1 LSQFGAL
8 KSLGFDG
15 ACKTTAMG
23 IMPHKDVDKAL
34 ELSFSLDIPFWP
46 QLPNV
51 SYFED
56 MYAQASE
63 HFPGL
68 TVDTEN
74 KRILFDPAKFEEQL
88 VAYSEKMAE
97 PGFFSLSE
105 NYSVVYHQFLGREL
119 EEYTAI
125 RGQLIGPVSFG
136 FKVMDKDNMP
146 IIYNEQ
152 VQALLFDFLQ
162 RKVNAQCH
170 ELKRKNKNAFV
181 WLDEPGLGWVFS
193 GLSGYSDIR
202 AKQNYMEFLNGLDYP
217 GALHLCANVNL
228 PYLLNLGI
236 SLLSF
241 DAYQLELMPKGYTQA
256 VTNFINSGGIIS
268 WGIVPTDSLTLDT
281 ESPESLLKRLLT
293 YWEVL
298 TRNSVLTTEQ
308 IAKQSLIAPARCCLK
323 NIGQV
328 GASDEKRPSGNQGI
342 PNMTLEERVVE
353 SAFNY
358 LGIISK
364 NLREKFNL

>member
-1 LSQFGAL
+1 M
-8 KSLGFDG
+8 GFDG
-15 ACKTTAMG
+15 DCKTTAMG
-23 IMPHKDVDKAL
+23 IMPHKDVEKAL

-51 SYFED
+51 SYYED
-56 MYAQASE
+56 MYVQASQ
-63 HFPGL
+63 HFPGI
-68 TVDTEN
+68 TVDDVN
-74 KRILFDPAKFEEQL
+74 KKISFALVKFEEQL
-88 VAYSEKMAE
+88 IAYSERMAD

-105 NYSVVYHQFLGREL
+105 DYSVVYHQFLSRDL
-119 EEYTAI
+119 QKYTAI
-125 RGQLIGPVSFG
+125 RGQLIGSVSFG
-136 FKVMDKDNMP
+136 FKVMDEDNMP

-152 VQALLFDFLQ
+152 ARALLFDFLQ
-162 RKVNAQCH
+162 RKVNAQYH
-170 ELKRKNKNAFV
+170 ELREKNRNAFV

-202 AKQNYMEFLNGLDYP
+202 ARQDYMDFLNGLDYP

-241 DAYQLELMPKGYTQA
+241 DAYQLELMPKGYAQA
-256 VTNFINSGGIIS
+256 VADFISSGGIIS
-268 WGIVPTDSLTLDT
+268 WGIVPTDSSTLDT

-298 TRNSVLTTEQ
+298 TRNSELTVEQ
-308 IAKQSLIAPARCCLK
+308 IAKQALIAPARCCLK

-328 GASDEKRPSGNQGI
+328 GASDEKRSSSDQGTY
-342 PNMTLEERVVE
+342 NLTLEERVVE

-364 NLREKFNL
+364 NLREKFYL